1 MLHLHN
7 KFLEEVRSYFPHLEI
22 VGGLP
27 KSNVINDDLLPKLL
41 IMDDLMSEIF
51 RDPQMADLFTRLSRH
66 NSVSL
71 VFTTQNY
78 FDSGHSK
85 TIVRQCNV
93 QIIFENPMDKVL
105 TRSIGNTIVPKQ
117 PDFLN
122 NCFDS
127 LRHFFPQEKFPYI
140 LIDGNSNKNMNGIM
154 FRSRIFPDQAND
166 IKPICFFVN
175 SHYIKKR

>member
-7 KFLEEVRSYFPHLEI
+7 KFLEDLRSYFPHLEVI
-22 VGGLP
+22 GGLP
-27 KSNVINDDLLPKLL
+27 KSNEINDDLLPKLV
-41 IMDDLMSEIF
+41 IMDDLMSEMF
-51 RDPQMADLFTRLSRH
+51 RDPLMTDLFTRLSRH

-71 VFTTQNY
+71 VCTTQNY
-78 FDSGHSK
+78 FDSGNSK

-93 QIIFENPMDKVL
+93 QVIFENPMDKVL
-105 TRSIGNTIVPKQ
+105 TRSIGSAIVPKQ

-127 LRHFFPQEKFPYI
+127 LRHFFPLEKFPYI
-140 LIDGNSNKNMNGIM
+140 LIDGNANKNMKGIM
-154 FRSRIFPDQAND
+154 FRSHVFPDFSNE

-175 SHYIKKR
+175 PQYIKKR